1 MEESNGENPEIYMDN
16 SITYSGIIRKNDRLS
31 NKQNLFEECRSILQK
46 QHENRVPSENQT
58 ILRLIE
64 TN

>member
-31 NKQNLFEECRSILQK
+31 NKQNLF
-46 QHENRVPSENQT
+46 
-58 ILRLIE
+58 
-64 TN
+64 